1 MHKNRRLVTL
11 FLALVLAACSSTPEK
26 PDQKL
31 DTTAGG
37 AGAAAAPTAAKP
49 PDVSAEARAAYAE
62 AVTAYQDQKK
72 SGAIDYRGLVE
83 KFERVLSID
92 AKMAEAHYNLGCIWE
107 ALHDDAKA
115 EGHYK
120 KALEIF
126 PKLTLA
132 AANWGALLARQGKL
146 DEALSVYRR
155 ALSEDAKNSA
165 VLLNM
170 AAILQTQKQFDEAL
184 KLAAQVLVRDPTN
197 IGAYR
202 LMASLYLDKGDLD
215 MAKLICLRG
224 LALREKD
231 PRLLNTMGLILLQ
244 NKKASEALAQFRMAL
259 QQAPDM
265 IPTLFNVAKIAL
277 DYRDFKV
284 AREQFKKIL
293 EYEPDNKKAEIGL
306 GLAMRGNGDH
316 EAARQHFLQLAE
328 KYKDDALPRFWL
340 CQMALRNFND
350 NAATQKECKGYL
362 EVCRSTGRCPANQVE
377 IAKKTIDEAMQNIQM
392 DEKIKEEEKRMQAEQ
407 AALEKRLADLEKAR
421 TEAIEKEWA
430 KAEEASGP
438 LPPKKATGA
447 EVPFVV
453 IPLAVDPDKDYRIR
467 LMGALF
473 SDVAKV
479 EIGTLKVKHVLL
491 DETTMEFDITR
502 GREPG
507 PWDVMITWKDKNKDP
522 LLFQGGLWVEYPPC
536 QPREKH
542 KARIDQ
548 ERAEIL
554 DKAWKAAE
562 EAGEPLPATKYA
574 AADIPFVPVPL
585 AFVSDKPVRVRLKG
599 ALFRC
604 VARVDFGKFKVK
616 HLIPDEN
623 TLEFDVP
630 KGTKPG
636 NYDIKVSYVDKNLK
650 PLVFPNGLVIV
661 EKGKTPPPEQKPAP
675 AVGKEQAAPEAPKN
689 PEKSPA
695 PAPPSG
701 GSEPSEPAEPAEPAA
716 P

>member
-1 MHKNRRLVTL
+1 MLRNAR
-11 FLALVLAACSSTPEK
+11 FGILALILMLPACSSTPEK
-26 PDQKL
+26 PDQPVA
-31 DTTAGG
+31 AGG
-37 AGAAAAPTAAKP
+37 GGASAAPAAVAKP
-49 PDVSAEARAAYAE
+49 PDVSEEARAAFRE
-62 AVTAYQDQKK
+62 AVAAYQEQKK
-72 SGAIDYRGLVE
+72 SGNIDYRGLVE

-92 AKMAEAHYNLGCIWE
+92 AKMAEAHYNLGCIQE

-115 EGHYK
+115 ESHYR

-146 DEALSVYRR
+146 DEALSVYKR

-170 AAILQTQKQFDEAL
+170 AAILQTQKQYDEAL

-215 MAKLICLRG
+215 MAKLITLRG

-244 NKKASEALAQFRMAL
+244 NKKASEALAQFRLAL

-316 EAARQHFLQLAE
+316 DAARQHFLGMAE
-328 KYKDDALPRFWL
+328 KYKDDPLPRFWL

-350 NAATQKECKGYL
+350 NAATQKECKAYL
-362 EVCRSTGRCPANQVE
+362 DVCRSSGRCPANQME
-377 IAKKTIDEAMQNIQM
+377 IAKKTIDEAVQNIQM

-421 TEAIEKEWA
+421 TETIEKEWA
-430 KAEEASGP
+430 KAEEESAP

-467 LMGALF
+467 LMGTMF
-473 SDVAKV
+473 TDVAKV

-491 DETTMEFDITR
+491 DDTTMEFDITR

-548 ERAEIL
+548 ERAKIL
-554 DKAWKAAE
+554 EQAWKEAE
-562 EAGEPLPATKYA
+562 QAGAPLPAAKYS
-574 AADIPFVPVPL
+574 AADIPFVPLPL

-616 HLIPDEN
+616 HVIPDEN

-636 NYDIKVSYVDKNLK
+636 NYDIKITYTDKNLQ
-650 PLVFPNGLVIV
+650 PLLFPNGLVVVDKARAPAEQKGAAAV
-661 EKGKTPPPEQKPAP
+661 EKNVGPAEKPREP
-675 AVGKEQAAPEAPKN
+675 AGQ
-689 PEKSPA
+689 PEKSP
-695 PAPPSG
+695 PAEKP
-701 GSEPSEPAEPAEPAA
+701 EPAEPAEPAS